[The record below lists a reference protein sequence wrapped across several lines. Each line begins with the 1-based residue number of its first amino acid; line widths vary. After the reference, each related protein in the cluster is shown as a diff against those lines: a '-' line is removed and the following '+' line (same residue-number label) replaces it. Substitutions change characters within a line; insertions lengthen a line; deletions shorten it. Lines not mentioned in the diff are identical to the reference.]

1 MYVAYRNVVKV
12 TSRFSATG
20 WDRVDQKNSN
30 MIKDNYKQKVKIEDI
45 KFLMKWNDLYK
56 FFFSFIK

>member
-1 MYVAYRNVVKV
+1 
-12 TSRFSATG
+12 
-20 WDRVDQKNSN
+20 